1 MVVSIQSQQ
10 WFLTLSNK
18 NVMELAILMATYNG
32 GRYIREQIDSIINQT
47 YNGWHLYIR
56 DDGSN
61 DNTLAIINEYCQKYE
76 NITLKFHF
84 FHNFFQFIYR
94 VIS

>member
-1 MVVSIQSQQ
+1 
-10 WFLTLSNK
+10 
-18 NVMELAILMATYNG
+18 MELAILMATYNG

-61 DNTLAIINEYCQKYE
+61 DNTLAIINEYRQKYE
-76 NITLKFHF
+76 NITLIQD
-84 FHNFFQFIYR
+84 NMGGLVVETNSYT
-94 VIS
+94 